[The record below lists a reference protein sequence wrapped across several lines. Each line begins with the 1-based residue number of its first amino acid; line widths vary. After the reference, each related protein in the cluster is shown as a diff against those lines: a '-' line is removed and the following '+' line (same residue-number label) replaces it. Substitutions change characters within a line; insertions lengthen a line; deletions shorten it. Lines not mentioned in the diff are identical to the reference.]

1 MPTPAILSLLQAIT
15 AIEELLG
22 CHLCCHDSSGDII
35 ALFGRDNFPMEHRN
49 PFCEAVK
56 GSYFNNCLYCDTRGI
71 RDAAKGQ
78 DWLLKQ
84 CHANVVELV
93 LPITKCN
100 LPEGFIFAG
109 PFRLEDSDQRLHLH
123 YIQPPDKC
131 FSGPL
136 TARAARLPLLDTA
149 RLRQLLP
156 LCRLIQEKIVA
167 LLEGEIEHHKTG
179 RKERI
184 QYFLKRNHIR
194 QITAQDLADYLELSL
209 PRVSQLLQQY
219 FGKSFPALLNECRLE
234 FAEKVLLN
242 SSLPIETISAMAG
255 FGTVAYFYRQF
266 QGKHRMTPAGYRK
279 RRQTALDGGL

>member
-1 MPTPAILSLLQAIT
+1 MPTPAILSLLQAVT
-15 AIEELLG
+15 AVEELFN
-22 CHLCCHDSSGDII
+22 CHLCCHDSSGGII

-56 GSYFNNCLYCDTRGI
+56 GSYFNNCLYCDTRAI
-71 RDAAKGQ
+71 HDVARGQ

-84 CHANVVELV
+84 CHAGVVELV
-93 LPITKCN
+93 FPITKFN
-100 LPEGFIFAG
+100 IPEGFIFAG
-109 PFRLEDSDQRLHLH
+109 PFRLDDPAHRLHLH

-131 FSGPL
+131 FSGVL
-136 TARAARLPLLDTA
+136 AARTAALPLLDPV

-156 LCRLIQEKIVA
+156 LCLMIQEKAVA
-167 LLEGEIEHHKTG
+167 LLEGEIEHNKTG

-209 PRVSQLLQQY
+209 PRISQLLQQY
-219 FGKSFPALLNECRLE
+219 FGKSFSTLLNECRLE

-242 SSLPIETISAMAG
+242 SSLPIETIAAMAG
-255 FGTVAYFYRQF
+255 FGTVAYFYRRF
-266 QGKHRMTPAGYRK
+266 QAKHRITPTEYRQLH
-279 RRQTALDGGL
+279 QTVSLR

>member
-1 MPTPAILSLLQAIT
+1 MPTPAILFLREAIN
-15 AIEELLG
+15 AVEELLN

-56 GSYFNNCLYCDTRGI
+56 GSYFNHCLYCDTRAI
-71 RDAAKGQ
+71 REVARGQ

-84 CHANVVELV
+84 CHANAVELV

-100 LPEGFIFAG
+100 IPEGFIFAG
-109 PFRLEDSDQRLHLH
+109 PFRLDDSANRLHLH

-131 FSGPL
+131 FSGSL
-136 TARAARLPLLDTA
+136 AARAVALPLLDTV

-156 LCRLIQEKIVA
+156 LCLLIQEKIVS
-167 LLEGEIEHHKTG
+167 LLEGEIEHNKTG

-184 QYFLKRNHIR
+184 QYFLKRNHTR
-194 QITAQDLADYLELSL
+194 QITVQDLADYLELSL
-209 PRVSQLLQQY
+209 PRVSQLLHQY

-266 QGKHRMTPAGYRK
+266 QVKHHITPTVYRQQQ
-279 RRQTALDGGL
+279 QTIYPR

>member
-1 MPTPAILSLLQAIT
+1 MPTPAILSLLEAVN
-15 AIEELLG
+15 AIEELFG
-22 CHLCCHDSSGDII
+22 CRLCCYDSSGDII

-56 GSYFNNCLYCDTRGI
+56 GSYFNNCLYCDTRIIHDVAG
-71 RDAAKGQ
+71 GQ

-93 LPITKCN
+93 LPISKYN

-109 PFRLEDSDQRLHLH
+109 PFRLEDSVNRLHLH
-123 YIQPPDKC
+123 YVQPPDKY
-131 FSGPL
+131 FPESL
-136 TARAARLPLLDTA
+136 AARAAALPVLSTA

-156 LCRLIQEKIVA
+156 LCLLIQEKIVA
-167 LLEGEIEHHKTG
+167 LLEGEIEHDKTG

-184 QYFLKRNHIR
+184 QYFIKRNHIR

-219 FGKSFPALLNECRLE
+219 FGKSFPSLLNECRLE
-234 FAEKVLLN
+234 FAEKVLVN
-242 SSLPIETISAMAG
+242 SALPIETIAAMAG

-266 QGKHRMTPAGYRK
+266 QAKHRLTPAAYRK
-279 RRQTALDGGL
+279 QRRTTPGGD